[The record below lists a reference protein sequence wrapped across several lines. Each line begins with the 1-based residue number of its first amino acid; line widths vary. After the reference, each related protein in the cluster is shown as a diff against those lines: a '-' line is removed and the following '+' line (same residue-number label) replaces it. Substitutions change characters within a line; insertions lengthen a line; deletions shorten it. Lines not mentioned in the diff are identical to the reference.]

1 MAYQHA
7 NRLTAHWLP
16 KTLKAST
23 KLVAKH
29 LAENIQ
35 AEGELAGRFWHSA
48 EKIAAELGLGEKTTY
63 RALGELMEAKLFD
76 CEVLNIHRA
85 TGLRTYSMAI
95 ECPPDC
101 TDTAKHYTPLER
113 AARPQVQK
121 VATSQNDHSDT
132 PTTSQNDQPYKE
144 LLNKEIDIDIENSPS
159 LISENLAAIYL
170 ESIRKALAG
179 VETETANHLLLKTC
193 LEANPAL
200 VAVDALRISQRAT
213 KNPEAYLAKTAKETP
228 ESLLEAVRASL
239 VTDTDNQS
247 KEWPVAL
254 KRVLLD
260 NALDI
265 VGERGEA
272 QKLYNE
278 YLFGSGAI
286 PTDLVAIAETNFVGY
301 PSLEHLVADCRA
313 ISYGFNDIRLNLNPL
328 VIELADFEKPLKA
341 DFGTALDAYTEA
353 LELHEKRLAYQAAF
367 DSRQPDLVE
376 AWLQVHNDSDK
387 EAALKSEQIEA
398 LEAERMAN
406 PELSGDREHYARLIM
421 TELHNLPALETLTD
435 YLASAENL
443 QSVVVPQLQTEF
455 EEFWNAYPSR
465 PEGKGR
471 KIAALKAWCEARKT
485 YDHHELMSELRGS
498 FFGVE
503 PAFIPWPTSWLTNTA
518 QQPNQHP
525 PLIGKRL

>member
-95 ECPPDC
+95 ECPPGC
-101 TDTAKHYTPLER
+101 TETAKHYTPLER
-113 AARPQVQK
+113 AGRPELQNIP
-121 VATSQNDHSDT
+121 TSQNDHSDT
-132 PTTSQNDQPYKE
+132 PPTSQNDQPYKE

-170 ESIRKALAG
+170 ESIRKALAE

-200 VAVDALRISQRAT
+200 VAIDALRISQRAT
-213 KNPEAYLAKTAKETP
+213 KNPEAYLAKTAQETP

-239 VTDTDNQS
+239 VTDTDNKS
-247 KEWPVAL
+247 KEWPAAL

-260 NALDI
+260 NSLDI
-265 VGERGEA
+265 LGERSEA
-272 QKLYNE
+272 QKLYDE
-278 YLFGSGAI
+278 YLFSSGAI
-286 PTDLVAIAETNFVGY
+286 PADLVAIAKTNHAGY

-313 ISYGFNDIRLNLNPL
+313 ITYGMPLAGLQLNPL
-328 VIELADFEKPLKA
+328 AIELADFEKPLQA
-341 DFGTALDAYTEA
+341 DFGTNSEAYREA
-353 LELHEKRLAYQAAF
+353 LELHEKRLEYQAAF
-367 DSRQPDLVE
+367 DNRQAELVETWLQAHQDSDLV
-376 AWLQVHNDSDK
+376 
-387 EAALKSEQIEA
+387 AALESEQIEA
-398 LEAERMAN
+398 LEAERLAN
-406 PELSGDREHYARLIM
+406 PELQGDREHYARLIM

-435 YLASAENL
+435 YLASGENL
-443 QSVVVPQLQTEF
+443 QSVIVPQLQTEF
-455 EEFWNAYPSR
+455 DEFWNAYPSR

-485 YDHHELMSELRGS
+485 YDHYELMS
-498 FFGVE
+498 
-503 PAFIPWPTSWLTNTA
+503 
-518 QQPNQHP
+518 
-525 PLIGKRL
+525 